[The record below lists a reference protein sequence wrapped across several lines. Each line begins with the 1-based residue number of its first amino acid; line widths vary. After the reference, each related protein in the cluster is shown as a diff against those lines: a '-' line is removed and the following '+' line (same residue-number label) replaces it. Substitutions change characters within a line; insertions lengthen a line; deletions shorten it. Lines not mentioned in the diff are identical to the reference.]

1 MFRRRRAHG
10 RAWTVVLFAAIAAAG
25 CSEEGTE
32 PDINEAFIGD
42 WFVSSFVVDGVD
54 LVTEPGSNLSV
65 SFGFYSDGSY
75 QLIVG
80 GDISGLLC
88 DSGQSCQEQ
97 GDFSF
102 SGNVITIDPGTADAL
117 NLQYSVAG
125 DVLTLSGTLDGT
137 AFTATFART

>member
-1 MFRRRRAHG
+1 M
-10 RAWTVVLFAAIAAAG
+10 VVLFAAIAGSG
-25 CSEEGTE
+25 CNGEGTE
-32 PDINEAFIGD
+32 PDINEAFVGD

-54 LVTEPGSNLSV
+54 LVSEPGSNLSV

-80 GDISGLLC
+80 GDTSGLLC
-88 DSGQSCQEQ
+88 DLALSCQEQ

-102 SGNVITIDPGTADAL
+102 SGNAITLDPGTADAL
-117 NLQYSVAG
+117 TLQYSVVG

-137 AFTATFART
+137 AFTATFARI